1 MLQCGGGPVGGGA
14 ELARR
19 FDGDGPGGQR
29 ALQLRAGPLRA
40 AGQKRKLPAQL
51 AAVPAAEQQPRL
63 CPAQKAAA
71 VFQPAFALRQTTAV
85 ILHEEGDVLLS
96 PAQPHGDAAAG
107 GDGMEGVGK
116 QMEADLLR
124 HGPVAPDEA
133 LGQAAAVRPKG
144 RAALSLDLL
153 PHPVHLADQ
162 LAEVQRELVQRL
174 LRGGKLHHFPERPF
188 QPGRLHSH
196 VVQRLCGAG
205 VGGRGKVHLQ
215 ILPVLVHQA

>member
-1 MLQCGGGPVGGGA
+1 
-14 ELARR
+14 
-19 FDGDGPGGQR
+19 
-29 ALQLRAGPLRA
+29 
-40 AGQKRKLPAQL
+40 
-51 AAVPAAEQQPRL
+51 
-63 CPAQKAAA
+63 
-71 VFQPAFALRQTTAV
+71 
-85 ILHEEGDVLLS
+85 
-96 PAQPHGDAAAG
+96 
-107 GDGMEGVGK
+107 MEGVGK

-124 HGPVAPDEA
+124 HDPVAPDEA
-133 LGQAAAVRPKG
+133 LGQAAAVRPEG

-153 PHPVHLADQ
+153 PHLVHLADQ

-215 ILPVLVHQA
+215 ILPVLVHQAQRVQKCRFQLFLRKFRFSLPLPDHSADLLTDAPVSRCPAAARSAAASRSIFPS